1 MSGSRSERQSSRR
14 KLNRKRFLGA
24 LLGLTLTVGMFPS
37 SMAVADTPDPSDTAS
52 AAESSVSSGATS
64 PTPSGERSQG
74 AEETASQESKAD
86 ELESAE
92 STSQAPSSTDS
103 EVNETSAGALAPLI
117 AGVPDGGNAPYVYW
131 DVKDDEGN
139 LVPGATFKFEYWSS
153 GSWSGSW
160 TSGTN
165 AAAIADCS
173 GTCTIDTN
181 GNSLDRDADGGEFL
195 LEHRATNRDGSNR
208 LVAGTNYRVSQVSPP
223 AGYQWVVSGSNTKTI
238 GATWNGTS
246 THNFGTFVV
255 KRIETAPKCE
265 AGYVYGIQDSGQI
278 RQVAS
283 DGTVTNLGSP
293 SGTGGTFNGLG
304 IGSGGSPVFAYARS
318 GQGNSDSNVSIYRYD
333 TVTGTW
339 TDTGH
344 NVDST
349 QGSNRNVTFVA
360 GAVNLDTGKYFLG
373 GYRTS
378 SNARTFNIWEYDPA
392 TNTSTYKGY
401 INAGDS
407 SGSANGDMA
416 FDADG
421 NLFIVR
427 GSASTTTIYSVTSA
441 NLTAANGGL
450 IASSGASS
458 VNNTTSDVNGVA
470 FDADGHGFLSSSG
483 EVQKYNM
490 PGWTDRA
497 PVTSSLGGSN
507 DLSSCGSPP
516 TITIE
521 KEVQGGRVNTTDQF
535 TLSLKQGD
543 TTISEATTEGS
554 ATGVQD
560 QRIGPIPTVRNVSL
574 TFSEGAAG
582 TTNLSQYASAYQCT
596 VTYRDGTVQNLE
608 QVNGTSGSITIPSTG
623 DAVRCVFRNSPLVA
637 NVSVQKQVTDTSG
650 ENPTARSGWMVGAAS
665 TATVGSV
672 TQAPSATTG
681 TTDASGTASWALN
694 FGTNASTAT
703 VAVHEEMQNDYVFNR
718 GQCTVT
724 SLNGESVTTG
734 LTTPDVTNLTGV
746 KPGDNVV
753 CTYVNQPAPQSTL
766 TLIKSVEN
774 NHGGSAGVDDFSL
787 TATPDDGS
795 AVSFTS
801 GETKTVEPG
810 SYLIGETLR
819 PGYVQVSLVCAVG
832 DSALTVT
839 SSTVEIGSGQDVICT
854 VTNRDNPGS
863 VTWSKAD
870 EGGTLLAG
878 SVWTLAGPGQGTEV
892 EVADCDADNADDCSG
907 LDKDPAAGSFSVVS
921 LSWGDYILTEKTAPP
936 GYQLDSSAHPFAIS
950 AESLDYVFV
959 EPFENVRRDGPTI
972 PLTGGIGRDAFQI
985 AGLSIL
991 IVGLGSAIAVR
1002 IRNRRRE
1009 VA

>member
-1 MSGSRSERQSSRR
+1 MSGSRSGRRSSRR
-14 KLNRKRFLGA
+14 KLNRKSVLGA
-24 LLGLTLTVGMFPS
+24 LLGLTLTLGMFPS
-37 SMAVADTPDPSDTAS
+37 SMAAADTPDPSDTAS

-458 VNNTTSDVNGVA
+458 VNNTTSNVNGVA

-703 VAVHEEMQNDYVFNR
+703 VAVHEEMQDDYVFSR

-724 SLNGESVTTG
+724 SLSGDSVS
-734 LTTPDVTNLTGV
+734 TPLITPEVTVLSGV

-766 TLIKSVEN
+766 TLVKSVEN
-774 NHGGSAGVDDFSL
+774 NHGGSAQVSDFSL

-795 AVSFTS
+795 ALSFTS
-801 GETKTVEPG
+801 GETQEIEPG
-810 SYLIGETLR
+810 RYLIGETLR
-819 PGYVQVSLVCAVG
+819 PGYEQVSLACAAGDEDLAVT
-832 DSALTVT
+832 DSA
-839 SSTVEIGSGQDVICT
+839 VEIGTGQDVTCT
-854 VTNRDNPGS
+854 LTNQDKPGS
-863 VTWSKAD
+863 VTWSKVDD
-870 EGGTLLAG
+870 EGGLLAG
-878 SVWTLAGPGQGTEV
+878 AVWTLTGPDQGTEV
-892 EVADCDADNADDCSG
+892 DIEDCVATSAASCTG
-907 LDKDPAAGSFSVVS
+907 LDKDPAGGQFKAED
-921 LSWGDYILTEKTAPP
+921 LAWGDYILAEKTAPP
-936 GYQLDSSAHPFAIS
+936 GYQRTGENLEFAI
-950 AESLDYVFV
+950 AGDALEISLDEIANEQQPGAVL
-959 EPFENVRRDGPTI
+959 
-972 PLTGGIGRDAFQI
+972 PLTGGLGRDAFLLGGTTLLLLA
-985 AGLSIL
+985 AGAL
-991 IVGLGSAIAVR
+991 VVR
-1002 IRNRRRE
+1002 QRRARR
-1009 VA
+1009 VQQG

>member
-1 MSGSRSERQSSRR
+1 
-14 KLNRKRFLGA
+14 
-24 LLGLTLTVGMFPS
+24 
-37 SMAVADTPDPSDTAS
+37 
-52 AAESSVSSGATS
+52 
-64 PTPSGERSQG
+64 
-74 AEETASQESKAD
+74 
-86 ELESAE
+86 
-92 STSQAPSSTDS
+92 
-103 EVNETSAGALAPLI
+103 
-117 AGVPDGGNAPYVYW
+117 
-131 DVKDDEGN
+131 
-139 LVPGATFKFEYWSS
+139 
-153 GSWSGSW
+153 
-160 TSGTN
+160 
-165 AAAIADCS
+165 
-173 GTCTIDTN
+173 
-181 GNSLDRDADGGEFL
+181 
-195 LEHRATNRDGSNR
+195 
-208 LVAGTNYRVSQVSPP
+208 
-223 AGYQWVVSGSNTKTI
+223 
-238 GATWNGTS
+238 
-246 THNFGTFVV
+246 
-255 KRIETAPKCE
+255 
-265 AGYVYGIQDSGQI
+265 
-278 RQVAS
+278 
-283 DGTVTNLGSP
+283 
-293 SGTGGTFNGLG
+293 
-304 IGSGGSPVFAYARS
+304 
-318 GQGNSDSNVSIYRYD
+318 
-333 TVTGTW
+333 
-339 TDTGH
+339 
-344 NVDST
+344 
-349 QGSNRNVTFVA
+349 
-360 GAVNLDTGKYFLG
+360 
-373 GYRTS
+373 
-378 SNARTFNIWEYDPA
+378 
-392 TNTSTYKGY
+392 
-401 INAGDS
+401 
-407 SGSANGDMA
+407 
-416 FDADG
+416 
-421 NLFIVR
+421 
-427 GSASTTTIYSVTSA
+427 
-441 NLTAANGGL
+441 
-450 IASSGASS
+450 
-458 VNNTTSDVNGVA
+458 
-470 FDADGHGFLSSSG
+470 
-483 EVQKYNM
+483 M
-490 PGWTDRA
+490 PGWTNSTD
-497 PVTSSLGGSN
+497 VITHDYSGT
-507 DLSSCGSPP
+507 DLASCSSPP

-521 KEVQGGRVNTTDQF
+521 KEVQGGRVNPTDQF
-535 TLSLKQGD
+535 TLSLKQGN

-554 ATGVQD
+554 AIGVQD
-560 QRIGPIPTVRNVSL
+560 DRIGPIPTVRNVSL
-574 TFSEGAAG
+574 TFSEVAAG
-582 TTNLSQYASAYQCT
+582 TTDLSKYASAYQCT
-596 VTYRDGTVQNLE
+596 VTYRDDTVENLE
-608 QVNGTSGSITIPSTG
+608 QVNGTSGSITIPPTG

-637 NVSVQKQVTDTSG
+637 NVSVQKQVTDAFG
-650 ENPTARSGWMVGAAS
+650 QNPTAVSGWTVGAAS
-665 TATVGSV
+665 TATVGTV
-672 TQAPSATTG
+672 TQAPSTTTG
-681 TTDASGTASWALN
+681 TTDASGTANWALN